1 MQLDPRTHVVT
12 LIAAT
17 LFVVLADDL
26 WQLHAL
32 VGLSILYMLGHGM
45 LRKAVYC
52 VLAYMAILVLLDVL
66 AGRSAGFGLILYT
79 FSRMIPVAM
88 IGTVLVQTS
97 PSRIMYALERAKC
110 PKPITVMLCILIR
123 FFPVLFME
131 IFVIRDGIRA
141 RGIFPH
147 WYSALR
153 RPLVIYECYFVPL
166 MVRCLKLS
174 SELSSSAELRGIEC
188 RNNRSTIHQAKLRR
202 MDAAAIGLYV
212 LLGTLTVT
220 VGGSVL

>member
-1 MQLDPRTHVVT
+1 MQLDPRTHVII
-12 LIAAT
+12 LITAT
-17 LFVVLADDL
+17 LFLVLSGDP

-32 VGLSILYMLGHGM
+32 VGLSALYMLGHGK
-45 LRKAVYC
+45 LRKAVYF
-52 VLAYMAILVLLDVL
+52 VLAYLAILFLLDVL

-88 IGTVLVQTS
+88 IGAVLVHTS

-123 FFPVLFME
+123 FFPVLLTE
-131 IFVIRDGIRA
+131 IFAIRDGIRA

-147 WYSALR
+147 WHSALR

-174 SELSSSAELRGIEC
+174 SELASSAELRGIEC
-188 RNNRSTIHQAKLRR
+188 TNNRSTTHRDKLSG
-202 MDAAAIGLYV
+202 MDAAAVGLYV
-212 LLGTLTVT
+212 LMGALTVAA
-220 VGGSVL
+220 GRSVL